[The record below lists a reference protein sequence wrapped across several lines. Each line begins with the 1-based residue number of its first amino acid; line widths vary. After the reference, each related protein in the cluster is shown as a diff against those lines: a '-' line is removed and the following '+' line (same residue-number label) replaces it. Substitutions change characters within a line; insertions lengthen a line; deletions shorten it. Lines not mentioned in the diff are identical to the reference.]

1 LRAVAG
7 DLQNATIQIVEGTAY
22 APGMYQVTA
31 AGKDG
36 VPQTFRVP
44 AEAYRSVFG
53 NKFEADPQIAAIRP
67 LQSQQI
73 RAGGGTTAIDGGKTN
88 INNAYMGKATDFTN
102 VKHYGVSGNLVTSQD
117 GMSSIRLN
125 ITDPNTNEVLIQ
137 DLAYPDFNIPANQ
150 VNNAVLGLT
159 DERIFELLY
168 NRKPSAAELKTLRQ
182 KP

>member
-1 LRAVAG
+1 
-7 DLQNATIQIVEGTAY
+7 
-22 APGMYQVTA
+22 
-31 AGKDG
+31 
-36 VPQTFRVP
+36 
-44 AEAYRSVFG
+44 
-53 NKFEADPQIAAIRP
+53 
-67 LQSQQI
+67 
-73 RAGGGTTAIDGGKTN
+73 
-88 INNAYMGKATDFTN
+88 MGKATDFTN
-102 VKHYGVSGNLVTSQD
+102 VRHYGVSGNLVTSQD